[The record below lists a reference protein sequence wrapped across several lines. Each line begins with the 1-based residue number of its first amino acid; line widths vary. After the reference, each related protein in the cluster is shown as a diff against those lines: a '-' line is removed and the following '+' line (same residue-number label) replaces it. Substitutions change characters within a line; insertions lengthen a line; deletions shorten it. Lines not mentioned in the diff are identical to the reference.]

1 MHRRR
6 GQQLWRL
13 GGMSDKPLLL
23 VFLRAPVLG
32 KVKTRLAA
40 TLGKERA
47 LEIYTRLLQHTIEQG
62 ARLGV
67 DRQAWYAD
75 EVPAEEPCAALGYSV
90 HQQAGADLGE
100 RMQRAFDSGFSNGHG
115 PIIII
120 GTDLPQLSEALLRE
134 AFKALE
140 THDAV
145 LGPANDGGYYLL
157 GLRKPCAELFQ
168 GKNWST
174 DTVFKQTTEDFE
186 RLGLTWKTL
195 PELID
200 IDTEADLDTA
210 GLP

>member
-1 MHRRR
+1 MNSR
-6 GQQLWRL
+6 
-13 GGMSDKPLLL
+13 PLLL

-47 LEIYTRLLQHTIEQG
+47 LVIYKRLLQHTIEEG
-62 ARLGV
+62 AKLGV
-67 DRQAWYAD
+67 DRQAWYSD
-75 EVPAEEPCAALGYSV
+75 DIPPNEPCAVLGYSV
-90 HQQAGADLGE
+90 HQQIGADLGE
-100 RMQRAFDSGFSNGHG
+100 RMQRAFENGFVNGHG

-134 AFKALE
+134 ALKALG

-145 LGPANDGGYYLL
+145 IGPANDGGYYLL

-168 GKNWST
+168 GKTWST
-174 DTVFKQTTEDFE
+174 DTVFKRTTEDLE
-186 RLGLTWKTL
+186 RLGRTWEAL

-200 IDTEADLDTA
+200 IDTEADLEAT

>member
-1 MHRRR
+1 MNSR
-6 GQQLWRL
+6 
-13 GGMSDKPLLL
+13 PLLL

-47 LEIYTRLLQHTIEQG
+47 LVIYKRLLQHTIEEG
-62 ARLGV
+62 AKLGV
-67 DRQAWYAD
+67 DRQAWYSD
-75 EVPAEEPCAALGYSV
+75 DIPPNEPCAVLGYSV
-90 HQQAGADLGE
+90 HQQIGADLGE
-100 RMQRAFDSGFSNGHG
+100 RMQRAFDNGFVNGHG

-134 AFKALE
+134 ALKALG

-145 LGPANDGGYYLL
+145 IGPANDGGYYLL

-168 GKNWST
+168 GKTWST
-174 DTVFKQTTEDFE
+174 DTGFKRTTADLE
-186 RLGLTWKTL
+186 RLGRTWEAL

-200 IDTEADLDTA
+200 IDTEADLEAT

>member
-1 MHRRR
+1 M
-6 GQQLWRL
+6 
-13 GGMSDKPLLL
+13 
-23 VFLRAPVLG
+23 G

-47 LEIYTRLLQHTIEQG
+47 LVIYKRLLQHTIEEG
-62 ARLGV
+62 AKLGV
-67 DRQAWYAD
+67 DRQAWYSD
-75 EVPAEEPCAALGYSV
+75 DIPPNEPCAVLGYSV
-90 HQQAGADLGE
+90 HQQIGADLGE
-100 RMQRAFDSGFSNGHG
+100 RMQRAFDNGFVNGHG

-134 AFKALE
+134 ALKALG

-145 LGPANDGGYYLL
+145 IGPANDGGYYLL

-168 GKNWST
+168 GKTWST
-174 DTVFKQTTEDFE
+174 DTVFKRTTEDLE
-186 RLGLTWKTL
+186 RLGRTWEAL

-200 IDTEADLDTA
+200 IDTEADLEAT

>member
-1 MHRRR
+1 MHRWRGKQLRR
-6 GQQLWRL
+6 NS
-13 GGMSDKPLLL
+13 GMSNPLLL

-40 TLGKERA
+40 TLGKKRA
-47 LEIYTRLLQHTIEQG
+47 LEIYSLLLKHTIEQG
-62 ARLGV
+62 AQLGV

-75 EVPAEEPCAALGYSV
+75 ELPAEEPCAALGYSV

-100 RMQRAFDSGFSNGHG
+100 RMQRAFDGGFASGHS

-134 AFKALE
+134 ALKALE

-145 LGPANDGGYYLL
+145 IGPANDGGYYLL
-157 GLRKPCAELFQ
+157 GLRKPCPEIFQ
-168 GKNWST
+168 GKSWST
-174 DTVFKQTTEDFE
+174 DSVFKQTTADLK
-186 RLGLTWKTL
+186 RLCRTWKTL

-200 IDTEADLDTA
+200 IDTEEDLNKV

>member
-1 MHRRR
+1 MHSRR

-13 GGMSDKPLLL
+13 SGMSTQPLLL

-47 LEIYTRLLQHTIEQG
+47 LKIYKRLLQHTIEQG
-62 ARLGV
+62 AALGV

-75 EVPAEEPCAALGYSV
+75 DLPADEPCAALGFSV

-100 RMQRAFDSGFSNGHG
+100 RMQRAFDAGFADGHG

-120 GTDLPQLSEALLRE
+120 GTDLPQLSVALLRE
-134 AFKALE
+134 AFEALK

-145 LGPANDGGYYLL
+145 IGPANDGGYYLL
-157 GLRKPCAELFQ
+157 GLRKPCAALFQ
-168 GKNWST
+168 GKTWST
-174 DTVFKQTTEDFE
+174 DTVFKRTTEDLK
-186 RLGLTWKTL
+186 RLGRTWETL
-195 PELID
+195 PELVD
-200 IDTEADLDTA
+200 IDTEEDLERV

>member
-1 MHRRR
+1 MNSR
-6 GQQLWRL
+6 
-13 GGMSDKPLLL
+13 PLLL

-47 LEIYTRLLQHTIEQG
+47 LVIYKRLLQHTIEEG
-62 ARLGV
+62 AKLGV
-67 DRQAWYAD
+67 DRQAWYSD
-75 EVPAEEPCAALGYSV
+75 DIPPNEPCAVLGYSV
-90 HQQAGADLGE
+90 HQQIGADLGE
-100 RMQRAFDSGFSNGHG
+100 RMQRAFDNGFVNGHG

-134 AFKALE
+134 ALKALG

-145 LGPANDGGYYLL
+145 IGPANDGGYYLL

-168 GKNWST
+168 GKTWST
-174 DTVFKQTTEDFE
+174 DTVFKRTTEDLE
-186 RLGLTWKTL
+186 RLGRTWEAL

-200 IDTEADLDTA
+200 IDTEADLEAT